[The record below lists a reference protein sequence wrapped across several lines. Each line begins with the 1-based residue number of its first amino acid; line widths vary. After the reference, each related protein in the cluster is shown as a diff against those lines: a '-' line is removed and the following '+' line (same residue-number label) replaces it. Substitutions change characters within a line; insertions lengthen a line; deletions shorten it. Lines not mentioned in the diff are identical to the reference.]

1 MNDSDQP
8 IIGKSVEEIESE
20 SGNRV
25 NSPLEGEAHRDAAD
39 TVLVPAVNSPGTG
52 LTGAGVAG
60 PGMMGGLPGILGTE
74 LVNNGLVD
82 DDLTGNRAGS
92 GDSAGSGN
100 RAGSEDGR
108 GGKKSDGE

>member
-25 NSPLEGEAHRDAAD
+25 NSPVEGEAHRDSTD
-39 TVLVPAVNSPGTG
+39 TVLVPAVNPPGTGVTGAGVVGGLPGVIGSEVIGTG
-52 LTGAGVAG
+52 LT
-60 PGMMGGLPGILGTE
+60 E
-74 LVNNGLVD
+74 D
-82 DDLTGNRAGS
+82 RAGS
-92 GDSAGSGN
+92 A
-100 RAGSEDGR
+100 DGR

>member
-25 NSPLEGEAHRDAAD
+25 NSPLEGEAHRDDAD
-39 TVLVPAVNSPGTG
+39 TVMVPAVNSPGTG
-52 LTGAGVAG
+52 VTGAGVL
-60 PGMMGGLPGILGTE
+60 GGLPGVIGT
-74 LVNNGLVD
+74 GLTD
-82 DDLTGNRAGS
+82 DRAGT
-92 GDSAGSGN
+92 
-100 RAGSEDGR
+100 EDGR

>member
-8 IIGKSVEEIESE
+8 IIGKSVEEIESQ

-25 NSPLEGEAHRDAAD
+25 NSPIEGEAHKDAAD

-52 LTGAGVAG
+52 LTGTGVAG
-60 PGMMGGLPGILGTE
+60 PGVMGGLPGILGTE
-74 LVNNGLVD
+74 LNDG
-82 DDLTGNRAGS
+82 LTG
-92 GDSAGSGN
+92 D

-108 GGKKSDGE
+108 GGKSSDGE